1 MTRNN
6 NTGNKNNGTGTWKIT
21 HDHSGKTVTFN
32 TRREAA
38 DYARV
43 KQQQGA
49 YDLEVTTPDGSV
61 GTLGST
67 DGVVKSRW
75 VN

>member
-1 MTRNN
+1 MTDNSGKWR
-6 NTGNKNNGTGTWKIT
+6 IT
-21 HDHSGKTVTFN
+21 HDHSGKSVTFN

-49 YDLEVTTPDGSV
+49 YDLEVTTPG
-61 GTLGST
+61 GRTGMLGST
-67 DGVVKSRW
+67 DGTVKSRW